1 MAQEIERAGIPTVI
15 ITSLDTVAHSMGCWR
30 IVRGAGVMH
39 VTGDPSLT
47 PAEEVRWRR
56 RLLERALQSLEDRVT
71 EPTIYLVGP
80 AKEAV

>member
-15 ITSLDTVAHSMGCWR
+15 ITSLDTVARSMGCWR

-71 EPTIYLVGP
+71 EPTVYLVDP